1 MTKQT
6 AINPIQLSRWTT
18 LVGYF
23 SLMAGFYLWHL
34 WLHPLEKHL
43 ISIILLLQLGPL
55 MFPLFG
61 LLKGKVYTHA
71 WSMYLAIYYFIVGV
85 WYAGADEEFYFG
97 LYIIFTSLVFFSGTL
112 FYARLAGKA
121 QKQAQNPPDD

>member
-85 WYAGADEEFYFG
+85 WYAGA
-97 LYIIFTSLVFFSGTL
+97 
-112 FYARLAGKA
+112 
-121 QKQAQNPPDD
+121 